1 MLSFFLPLLQIG
13 IVGRTGAGK
22 SSMLTSL
29 FRLTEPVGV
38 IYIDNIA
45 VKELGLHDV
54 RGNIS
59 IIPQD
64 PTLFSGTMRRNLDPF
79 DQYEDEDLWRALEEV
94 YISSVSPSLL
104 FSC

>member
-1 MLSFFLPLLQIG
+1 
-13 IVGRTGAGK
+13 
-22 SSMLTSL
+22 MLTSL
-29 FRLTEPVGV
+29 FRLTEPTGD
-38 IYIDNIA
+38 IYIDNVA

-79 DQYEDEDLWRALEEV
+79 DQYEDDALWRALEEV
-94 YISSVSPSLL
+94 CFLVFVAAATFLL
-104 FSC
+104 FFP